1 MNSGDVMKH
10 KIAVNR
16 VLQAKGLILGS
27 AAVLLLLSAGGLT
40 LLAQHAREEAN
51 VVVMLLALHL
61 ASWSYILGIAG
72 LALVPALELIGWLR
86 LPVKPESMSRNS
98 SVGPRRRDFTNPEM
112 EGPQFFQ
119 QDMAPVVSSR
129 LSKQS
134 DDRSKTANSAR
145 VA

>member
-10 KIAVNR
+10 STAVNR
-16 VLQAKGLILGS
+16 VLQAKGLIFGS
-27 AAVLLLLSAGGLT
+27 GAVLLLLSAGGLT

-61 ASWSYILGIAG
+61 ASWSYTLGIAG
-72 LALVPALELIGWLR
+72 LALMPALELIGWLC

-98 SVGPRRRDFTNPEM
+98 SVEPRRRDFKQPEM
-112 EGPQFFQ
+112 EGSQFLQ
-119 QDMAPVVSSR
+119 QNMAPTLSQLSR
-129 LSKQS
+129 QS
-134 DDRSKTANSAR
+134 DDRSKATSSTK

>member
-10 KIAVNR
+10 STAVNR
-16 VLQAKGLILGS
+16 VLQAKGLIFGS
-27 AAVLLLLSAGGLT
+27 GAVLLLLSAGGLT

-61 ASWSYILGIAG
+61 ASWSYTLGIAG
-72 LALVPALELIGWLR
+72 LALMPALELIGWLC
-86 LPVKPESMSRNS
+86 LPVKPESMSRTS
-98 SVGPRRRDFTNPEM
+98 PVEPRRRDFKQPEM
-112 EGPQFFQ
+112 ERPQFLQ
-119 QDMAPVVSSR
+119 QNMAPVVSSR

-134 DDRSKTANSAR
+134 DDRSKAANSAR